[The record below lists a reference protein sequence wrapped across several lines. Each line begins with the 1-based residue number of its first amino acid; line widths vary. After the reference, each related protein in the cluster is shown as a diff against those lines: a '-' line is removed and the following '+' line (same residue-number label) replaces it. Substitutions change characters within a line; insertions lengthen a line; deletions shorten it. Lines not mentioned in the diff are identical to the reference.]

1 MSIQRDTVNALSKR
15 IRREDSFEIEPV
27 RGRRTFSSKKQAT
40 FPFPGKE
47 KEVNPSFSE
56 TKSSQSKDSPISKSR
71 QKSDSFSFAQS
82 KGETVFLSGFK
93 PVLEL
98 LQREPERID
107 TLWIRKGQR
116 SVDTDKLL
124 DLCRTSRVRFVFAES
139 RHLDALCPT
148 GHQGVV
154 ARLFEAGFTE
164 FSTLLEQAQDA
175 PLPLILM
182 LDQIQDPGNA
192 GTLARTLYALG
203 GAGLVIPRHNSAYL
217 GAGARRAAAGALE
230 QLPVA
235 KVVNMSR
242 ALDEAEAAGF
252 HIYGASLAPES
263 DNALSVPLFTPA
275 VLVLGN
281 EEHGLRLQVA
291 KRCRHKLHIPFSRS
305 FDSLN
310 VAQAGAIL
318 VSCFARQHSTNQ
330 IKELS
335 NDTNI

>member
-1 MSIQRDTVNALSKR
+1 MSMQRDTVNASPKR
-15 IRREDSFEIEPV
+15 IRRDNSFETQPA
-27 RGRRTFSSKKQAT
+27 RGRRTFPSKKQAT
-40 FPFPGKE
+40 SPTSE
-47 KEVNPSFSE
+47 KEPRATPFFSD
-56 TKSSQSKDSPISKSR
+56 TKSPQPGDSVSSTSR
-71 QKSDSFSFAQS
+71 QKTDSFSSAQPE
-82 KGETVFLSGFK
+82 GEAVFLSGLK

-116 SVDTDKLL
+116 SADTDKML
-124 DLCRTSRVRFVFAES
+124 DLCRTSGVRFVFAES
-139 RHLDALCPT
+139 RQLDTLCPT

-154 ARLFEAGFTE
+154 ARLFEAGFTA
-164 FSTLLEQAQDA
+164 FSILLSKAQDA
-175 PLPLILM
+175 PLPLIVV

-217 GAGARRAAAGALE
+217 GSGARRAAAGALE
-230 QLPVA
+230 RLPVS
-235 KVVNMSR
+235 KVVNVSR

-252 HIYGASLAPES
+252 HIYGATLAPES
-263 DNALSVPLFTPA
+263 DDALSVRLFTPA

-291 KRCRHKLHIPFSRS
+291 KRCRRKLHIPFSRS

-318 VSCFARQHSTNQ
+318 VSCFVRQHLANQ
-330 IKELS
+330 IKEPF
-335 NDTNI
+335 NDTII